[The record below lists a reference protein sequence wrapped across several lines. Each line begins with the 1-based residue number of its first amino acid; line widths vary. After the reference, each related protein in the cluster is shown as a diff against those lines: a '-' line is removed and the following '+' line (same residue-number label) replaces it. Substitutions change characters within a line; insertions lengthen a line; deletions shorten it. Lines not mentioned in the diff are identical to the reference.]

1 VFYAVL
7 YNGLVATGGTYTLV
21 ASDMA
26 KFSVSIGPSDFES
39 FTWFSAVCVWLVS
52 FLFFEPNIASPMFI
66 RKDPI
71 NFSYYFPFI

>member
-1 VFYAVL
+1 MSNYIDDFGWFSVVFYAVL

-39 FTWFSAVCVWLVS
+39 FT
-52 FLFFEPNIASPMFI
+52 
-66 RKDPI
+66 
-71 NFSYYFPFI
+71 